1 MKYDNQAGQQAPA
14 CSGPRPHRGHAIS
27 DQMLG
32 RLEDIKR
39 IPTNVDELRFASA
52 VISVKRTDQPQS
64 KATAKT
70 SIPPSQTMKNRIRRP
85 AVVRRRLPSSP
96 ITISS
101 PAASTTSS
109 TSPTSTW
116 SIWVRPSTTPFSA
129 HQAIRRRSS
138 IRSPTAKTLRSA
150 RQRPE
155 RQGRPCSGRRGR
167 HRRRTPIPG
176 HRRPAKLPDAQ

>member
-1 MKYDNQAGQQAPA
+1 MGGKVWQRIFLVPRNGIEITSQSRFNVPEIREAQGLVDASHLDDRVRLQCLEVDLAEMALRNQPSFLEKSIVNLLVLSEDAIMQITEVR
-14 CSGPRPHRGHAIS
+14 SLERPHRSNAIS

-96 ITISS
+96 
-101 PAASTTSS
+101 
-109 TSPTSTW
+109 
-116 SIWVRPSTTPFSA
+116 
-129 HQAIRRRSS
+129 
-138 IRSPTAKTLRSA
+138 LR
-150 RQRPE
+150 
-155 RQGRPCSGRRGR
+155 
-167 HRRRTPIPG
+167 
-176 HRRPAKLPDAQ
+176 